1 MSPPFHSVLHRSLNY
16 VLCQLVCLNYKNFL
30 SPPSVVIT
38 LKKHLVGPPSIRPLI
53 CLNKITNQSGVCM
66 FTMDCHRINGTAIGV
81 CGDRFYFGSCCIVP
95 ALDEELKV
103 LERTAGAPNKRRQN
117 AAIHLLEM
125 KEDRSLSSSEE
136 LQQEDFE

>member
-1 MSPPFHSVLHRSLNY
+1 MLTFMSPPFHSVYSNSL
-16 VLCQLVCLNYKNFL
+16 LCFMQFL
-30 SPPSVVIT
+30 KIQFYFPPCVT
-38 LKKHLVGPPSIRPLI
+38 RKHPVGPPSIRPLI

-103 LERTAGAPNKRRQN
+103 LERTAGSPYKRRHN
-117 AAIHLLEM
+117 PAIHLLEM

-136 LQQEDFE
+136 LQEDDF

>member
-1 MSPPFHSVLHRSLNY
+1 
-16 VLCQLVCLNYKNFL
+16 
-30 SPPSVVIT
+30 
-38 LKKHLVGPPSIRPLI
+38 
-53 CLNKITNQSGVCM
+53 M

>member
-1 MSPPFHSVLHRSLNY
+1 
-16 VLCQLVCLNYKNFL
+16 
-30 SPPSVVIT
+30 
-38 LKKHLVGPPSIRPLI
+38 
-53 CLNKITNQSGVCM
+53 M

-136 LQQEDFE
+136 LQQEDF